1 MIRSLLS
8 LFVAI
13 ILFTNSFAN
22 NYGTPGTG
30 VRWTMDDLVNN
41 AGGDVSFSGGA
52 YLVNDTV
59 FIRENDTLS
68 ITTDIIVKFAANTY
82 FDINGVL
89 IINPPTGVTFT
100 AQNTASRYL
109 GMRIDSSNSTVIRKL
124 TFEYANALRLF
135 DCSPLIENCIFRLN
149 TPATTFGNAAISLF
163 RSNAVI
169 TNCQFIDN
177 QRAAIQGGANIP
189 NAPKITGC
197 LFQGNNT
204 LNQNVP
210 QINLGTSGTDTV
222 KIINNQLLR
231 ASTNS
236 GGIGFLPIG
245 NVFAIIK
252 HNVIKN
258 NRYGMTFNGGANIN
272 VLVSY
277 NRIDSNNTQG
287 DPNLGG
293 SGIAFAGGSATSQQ
307 NSIVTGNI
315 FTANLWGITIQNRSR
330 PNLGNITNADTSDD
344 GKNHFINNT
353 NTGTPGIDLYNNS
366 VDPIFAQNNYWNTND
381 PAVIESK
388 IVHTPDIGT
397 LGLVNYSGYI
407 VLPVE
412 FLAFTGVA
420 SGRNALLNWQTIYE
434 TNSAYFI
441 IQRSTN
447 GTDFDSIGRVNGS
460 GTTFAAHDYSF
471 TDASVPYFNRPIY
484 YRLKLVNT
492 NGSFKE
498 SGIVSVTVSVS
509 NNGELVRLYPTVI
522 PASSQLTAE
531 ITSDK
536 DQLVTFQF
544 FDGNGRKLAQFT
556 RQVIAA
562 TNRFSISAGTL
573 LPAGWLYVRVTGQG
587 IDKTIPVLQL

>member
-8 LFVAI
+8 FLVAI
-13 ILFTNSFAN
+13 SLVTTSFAN
-22 NYGTPGTG
+22 NFGTPGTG

-41 AGGDVSFSGGA
+41 SGGDVTFSGGA

-68 ITTDIIVKFAANTY
+68 ITTDIIVKFAGSTY

-100 AQNTASRYL
+100 AQNTTNRYL

-169 TNCQFIDN
+169 TNCQFLDN

-204 LNQNVP
+204 LNLNVP

-222 KIINNQLLR
+222 KIINNQILR

-236 GGIGFLPIG
+236 GGLGFLPIG
-245 NVFAIIK
+245 NVYAVIK
-252 HNVIKN
+252 HNVIRN

-307 NSIVTGNI
+307 NAIVTGNI
-315 FTANLWGITIQNRSR
+315 FTANLWGVTIQNRSR

-353 NTGTPGIDLYNNS
+353 NAGTPGIDLYNNS
-366 VDPIFAQNNYWNTND
+366 VDPIFAQNNYWRANNTTD
-381 PAVIESK
+381 VESK

-407 VLPVE
+407 VFPME
-412 FLAFTGVA
+412 FLAFTA
-420 SGRNALLNWQTIYE
+420 TATGRNVLLNWQAIYE
-434 TNSAYFI
+434 NNSAYFI
-441 IQRSTN
+441 VQRSIE
-447 GTDFDSIGRVNGS
+447 GVQFDSIGRVDAS
-460 GTTFAAHDYSF
+460 GNTFDAHAYSF
-471 TDASVPYFNRPIY
+471 TDNNVPFFNRKVY

-492 NGSFKE
+492 NGSSKL
-498 SGIVSVTVSVS
+498 SGIVSVTVTVD
-509 NNGELVRLYPTVI
+509 NNRDPFWLYPTVI

-531 ITSDK
+531 LTSREN
-536 DQLVTFQF
+536 QFVVIRF
-544 FDGNGRKLAQFT
+544 FDGSGRQLAEEKRLVLT
-556 RQVIAA
+556 GI
-562 TNRFSISAGTL
+562 NRFSIAAPRTL
-573 LPAGWLYVRVTGQG
+573 ARGWLFVRVNGQG
-587 IDKTIPVLQL
+587 IDKTVRILQL